1 VIIDDLHVVSVTLSP
16 LETDAPLIVDSDAVL
31 TPTVTLKFLQ
41 AIAGSDPQILQR
53 LRVVQHY
60 ELATGGVLDALEAWT
75 ALTVEERF
83 RVFAPERLYHTEDL
97 YYVLRKRSRKPARD
111 AARVISPIR
120 KCPGPRRC
128 LLR

>member
-1 VIIDDLHVVSVTLSP
+1 MIIDDLHLVSVTLSP

-41 AIAGSDPQILQR
+41 AIAGRNAQVLQR

-60 ELATGGVLDALEAWT
+60 ELATGAVLDALKAWA

-83 RVFAPERLYHTEDL
+83 RVFAPERLYHTG
-97 YYVLRKRSRKPARD
+97 S
-111 AARVISPIR
+111 
-120 KCPGPRRC
+120 
-128 LLR
+128 LLRPT